1 MTANTISSVSSLPLI
16 GVPVSDIE
24 VDVKV
29 YVGNKSLFE
38 TRCKENGV
46 DIYQVSE
53 ARLEPGTL
61 IYTICRYGVEDKI
74 QPKETVGLRCGC
86 GECVPELRYEW
97 EWLGGCLGG
106 VLLFWYDICK

>member
-1 MTANTISSVSSLPLI
+1 MTANTIPVFSSSSLPLV

-29 YVGNKSLFE
+29 YMGNKDLFE
-38 TRCKENGV
+38 LRCKENGV
-46 DIYQVSE
+46 DIFYVRESKME
-53 ARLEPGTL
+53 AETFIFTL
-61 IYTICRYGVEDKI
+61 CRYGVEDKI
-74 QPKETVGLRCGC
+74 KAKETVGLRCGC

-106 VLLFWYDICK
+106 IVVLV

>member
-1 MTANTISSVSSLPLI
+1 MTTNTISASSSLPLI

-29 YVGNKSLFE
+29 FKGNKEVFE

-46 DIYQVSE
+46 DIYQVRESKME
-53 ARLEPGTL
+53 AETF

-74 QPKETVGLRCGC
+74 KAKETVGVRCSC
-86 GECVPELRYEW
+86 GDCVPELRYEW
-97 EWLGGCLGG
+97 EW
-106 VLLFWYDICK
+106 

>member
-1 MTANTISSVSSLPLI
+1 MTTNTISAASISSLPLI

-29 YVGNKSLFE
+29 FKGNKEVFE

-46 DIYQVSE
+46 KVYLVRESKME
-53 ARLEPGTL
+53 AETF

-74 QPKETVGLRCGC
+74 QAKETVGLRCGC
-86 GECVPELRYEW
+86 GDCVPELRYEW
-97 EWLGGCLGG
+97 EW
-106 VLLFWYDICK
+106 